1 MFPQLPAAPR
11 LATLSFRGT
20 ALSRWKIPAEA
31 ERLDEFERKILRA
44 LQEDARL
51 GMQELAEKIGLSVSP
66 TWRRV
71 KSLEERGYITR
82 YAALLDPDKAGVPEC
97 IFAHVTLIKHDRA
110 GIAEFEQAIVGRP
123 EVLECFATTGDADYL
138 LRVVV
143 PNTRAYERFL
153 EEAIFTRP
161 VVQHVRS
168 NFALRQVK
176 FTVSLP
182 IP

>member
-1 MFPQLPAAPR
+1 LIAAR
-11 LATLSFRGT
+11 SRATHSFRKYV
-20 ALSRWKIPAEA
+20 LSRSKIPPEA
-31 ERLDEFERKILRA
+31 EQLDDFERRILQA

-71 KSLEERGYITR
+71 KSLEERGFITR
-82 YAALLDPDKAGVPEC
+82 YAALLDPEKAGVPEC
-97 IFAHVTLIKHDRA
+97 VFAHITLIKHDRA
-110 GIAEFEQAIVGRP
+110 GIAEFEEAIVGRP